1 MVNYIPNLSGMLKK
15 FVKFEANVE
24 HLILVRTIL
33 DTTQKAN
40 VLNLASQVRAT

>member
-1 MVNYIPNLSGMLKK
+1 MLKK

-24 HLILVRTIL
+24 HLILFRTIQ

-40 VLNLASQVRAT
+40 VLNLASQVQAT